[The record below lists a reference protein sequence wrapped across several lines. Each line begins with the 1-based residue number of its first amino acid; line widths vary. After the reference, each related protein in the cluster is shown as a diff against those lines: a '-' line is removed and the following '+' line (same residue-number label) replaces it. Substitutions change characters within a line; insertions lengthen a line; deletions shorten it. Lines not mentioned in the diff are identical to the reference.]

1 MILIVDDFRDGA
13 TAFCAMLKIDGYP
26 CDWVGSGQE
35 AISAIRAQPPEQP
48 LLVVLDEMMPEM
60 SGIELLRVL
69 RADPRLATTP
79 VLFLSAGFDL
89 AKRDEA
95 MTLGALA
102 WLLKGGIDV
111 RSVVREVAAW
121 YERIGGVK
129 QNARTSSAASPP
141 PASPA
146 ENDRSR

>member
-1 MILIVDDFRDGA
+1 MILLVDDFRDGA
-13 TAFCAMLKIDGYP
+13 TAFCAMLKLDGYP
-26 CDWVGSGQE
+26 CEWVGSGAE
-35 AISAIRAQPPEQP
+35 ALASIRAHPPEQP

-60 SGIELLRVL
+60 NGVELLRQL
-69 RADPRLATTP
+69 RAEPRTISTP

-111 RSVVREVAAW
+111 RGVIREVETW
-121 YERIGGVK
+121 YERVGGAK
-129 QNARTSSAASPP
+129 QNQPRTELP
-141 PASPA
+141 
-146 ENDRSR
+146 SRKSNQT

>member
-35 AISAIRAQPPEQP
+35 ALSAIRAQPPEQP
-48 LLVVLDEMMPEM
+48 LLIVLDEMMPEM
-60 SGIELLRVL
+60 SGIELLRAL
-69 RADPRLATTP
+69 RADPQLAGTH
-79 VLFLSAGFDL
+79 VVMLSAGFDL

-129 QNARTSSAASPP
+129 QNLRTTPAIPAP

-146 ENDRSR
+146 KED